1 MGIPCTRMEKQEM
14 ARHFISNSYKFHPQ
28 IAILQLLRSS
38 WVFDKSL
45 KFVIKKIKK
54 METSVIMYSWYNF
67 LSRCFK
73 QHFGVTPSKY
83 QKG

>member
-1 MGIPCTRMEKQEM
+1 MEKQEM
-14 ARHFISNSYKFHPQ
+14 ACHFISNSYKFHPQ
-28 IAILQLLRSS
+28 ISNLNSPI
-38 WVFDKSL
+38 L

-54 METSVIMYSWYNF
+54 VEISVIMYYWYNF